1 MDVQIKE
8 KSAFVTAGAY
18 GIGEAIA
25 DLLTQE
31 GARVIVADC
40 DEVGLR
46 EKASRWAGVV
56 AADLATAEGIDRAI
70 SAVLTAALLPQ
81 MAKRGSGSVVNIGSD
96 LAKQPEPT
104 MMDYGVCK
112 AGLLYLTKALAKQ
125 YAPHVRVNVVL
136 PGPIWSRMWTRP
148 GGLVDQ
154 LVANYGVDKEAAVKR
169 FLEERYMPLGIG
181 QPEDVAQAVVF
192 LASPLAKFITGSSLD
207 IGGTLQGLV

>member
-1 MDVQIKE
+1 
-8 KSAFVTAGAY
+8 
-18 GIGEAIA
+18 
-25 DLLTQE
+25 
-31 GARVIVADC
+31 
-40 DEVGLR
+40 
-46 EKASRWAGVV
+46 
-56 AADLATAEGIDRAI
+56 
-70 SAVLTAALLPQ
+70 
-81 MAKRGSGSVVNIGSD
+81 
-96 LAKQPEPT
+96 

-169 FLEERYMPLGIG
+169 FLQERYMPLGIG

-192 LASPLAKFITGSSLD
+192 LGFTAGQPGYRLPGSPAAISEALCKD
-207 IGGTLQGLV
+207 